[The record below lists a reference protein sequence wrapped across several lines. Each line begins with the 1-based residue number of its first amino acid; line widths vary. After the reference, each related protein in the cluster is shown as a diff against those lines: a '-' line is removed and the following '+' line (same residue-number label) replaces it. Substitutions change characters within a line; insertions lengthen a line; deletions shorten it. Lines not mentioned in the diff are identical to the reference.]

1 MTGIGA
7 NQQTRV
13 YKDRAARLAE
23 ARQMAPPRAEK
34 ALRRLP
40 DHSMAY
46 KIIGRHTETGGF
58 CIYITAHPLRILPAE
73 DKQGDR
79 TGGLTEVTF
88 PLAEFVIK
96 E

>member
-88 PLAEFVIK
+88 PLAAFVIK